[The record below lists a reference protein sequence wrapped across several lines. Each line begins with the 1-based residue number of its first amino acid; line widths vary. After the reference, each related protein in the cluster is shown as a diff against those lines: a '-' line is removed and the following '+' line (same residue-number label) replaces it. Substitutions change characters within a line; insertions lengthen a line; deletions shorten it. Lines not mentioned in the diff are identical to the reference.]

1 MNKFGMFEIGA
12 RMVVV
17 DQKGK
22 AKVWVNENFS
32 LNIVQCPVKEFEAC
46 FRQAVS
52 VFEQAT
58 VSNPTSMAFY
68 QQLKTTGCFIKG
80 LKFIE

>member
-1 MNKFGMFEIGA
+1 
-12 RMVVV
+12 MVVV

-32 LNIVQCPVKEFEAC
+32 LNIVQYPGKEFDAC
-46 FRQAVS
+46 FGQAVN

-58 VSNPTSMAFY
+58 VSNQTSMSFY
-68 QQLKTTGCFIKG
+68 L
-80 LKFIE
+80 